1 MLFMMV
7 IDLGEVSEIVGNI
20 SKWNECTASYLL
32 RLFLNLRINRP
43 NTG

>member
-20 SKWNECTASYLL
+20 SKWKECTASS
-32 RLFLNLRINRP
+32 I
-43 NTG
+43 

>member
-20 SKWNECTASYLL
+20 SKRNECTASS
-32 RLFLNLRINRP
+32 I
-43 NTG
+43 